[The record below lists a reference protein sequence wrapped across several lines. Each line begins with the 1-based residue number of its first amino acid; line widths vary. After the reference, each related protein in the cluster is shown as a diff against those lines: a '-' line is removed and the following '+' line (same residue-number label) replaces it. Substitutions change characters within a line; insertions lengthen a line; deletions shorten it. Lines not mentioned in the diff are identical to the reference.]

1 MSDSNPN
8 LPCAVILTAL
18 PVEYQAV
25 RPHLTRFRKETHPQG
40 TIYGRGIFMSQS
52 YSWDIGI
59 VEIGAGNV
67 RAALEAERAINY
79 FKPNLIL
86 FIGVAGGLKD
96 VRLGDV
102 VIATKVYDYE
112 SGKASITFQ
121 TRPEVANSTYRM
133 EQLARDVVKDNT
145 WLQRLGRPMLALV
158 PRAFVGPIAAGEK
171 VVGSTRSATWN
182 FLKEHYGDAL
192 AVEME
197 AYGFLKVAH
206 ANQPVEALIVRGIS
220 DLIDGKQ
227 EADAANSQEI
237 AAQHATAFAF
247 EVLARLIE
255 DETFRSSIAKIVVQ
269 ETAKEPSQAMH
280 GKSKYNVN
288 MQIQGENVHQITG
301 DNQQITFN
309 YGDKPTKT

>member
-1 MSDSNPN
+1 LDRNPT

-18 PVEYQAV
+18 PVEYQAA
-25 RPHLTRFRKETHPQG
+25 RQHLTRFRKETHPQG
-40 TIYGRGIFMSQS
+40 TIYGRGIFPSQR

-59 VEIGAGNV
+59 VEIGAGNI
-67 RAALEAERAINY
+67 RAALEAERAITY
-79 FKPNLIL
+79 FKPRVIL

-112 SGKASITFQ
+112 FGKANITFQ
-121 TRPEVANSTYRM
+121 ARPEVANSTYRM
-133 EQLARDVVKDNT
+133 EQLARDVARDNE
-145 WLQRLGRPMLALV
+145 WLLRLERSVLAPV

-171 VVGSTRSATWN
+171 VVSSTRSATWN

-206 ANQPVEALIVRGIS
+206 ANQSVEALIVRGIS

-227 EADAANSQEI
+227 KADAANSQQI
-237 AAQHATAFAF
+237 AAQNASAFAF
-247 EVLARLIE
+247 EILSRLGE
-255 DETFRSSIAKIVVQ
+255 DRALFSLQSDREQEDVKHSSQSADNW
-269 ETAKEPSQAMH
+269 
-280 GKSKYNVN
+280 GKYN
-288 MQIQGENVHQITG
+288 IQFKGEVQNPVIG
-301 DNQQITFN
+301 DNSHVTIN
-309 YGDKPTKT
+309 NSVKPQEK